1 MQNTKIKKPF
11 EFPCGLKIENRLVL
25 APMSTDS
32 GTEKGGFSTEDVDF
46 ILKRSEGF
54 GMVIIGSHSVSPEG
68 NAFKRGWNI
77 YDSANRPALKKIVE
91 KLHEKNVKVIIQIY
105 HAGRLA
111 QPAFINRKQ
120 PLAPSRIPA
129 NRKFA
134 SYPKAMT
141 ETEIQQVIADFQ
153 AACNIAIEL
162 GFDGVELHGA
172 NTYLLQQFYSA
183 HSNRREDKWGG
194 SRTKRMTFLIEVV
207 EACVKEIK
215 EKAEQP
221 FLLGYRFSPEELE
234 SPGIRMTDTKFLLR
248 ELTKLPLDYVHISL
262 SHYQKKSQDGLN
274 IICELNQVIPSSIPF
289 IGCGGIQTPMEVKE
303 AAELVPLFS
312 VGNATLSDPLWAK
325 KILRGDHNIETS
337 IRIKER
343 NKLAIPLFLW
353 ESMIKAPSV
362 FFKEDMTKEAGK

>member
-1 MQNTKIKKPF
+1 MQNEKIKEVF
-11 EFPCGLKIENRLVL
+11 EFPCGLNIENRIVL

-32 GTEKGGFSTEDVDF
+32 GTEKGGLSTEDVDF

-54 GMVIIGSHSVSPEG
+54 GMVILGSHSVSPSG

-77 YDSANRPALKKIVE
+77 YNPANAPILTKLVE
-91 KLHEKNVKVIIQIY
+91 KLHEKNVKVVIQIY

-111 QPAFINRKQ
+111 QPAFIEGKQ
-120 PLAPSRIPA
+120 PIAPSRIPA

-134 SYPKAMT
+134 SYPRDMT
-141 ETEIQQVIADFQ
+141 EIEIQQTIKDFRVACEIAME
-153 AACNIAIEL
+153 I

-183 HSNRREDKWGG
+183 HSNRRQDRWGG

-207 EACVKEIK
+207 DACIKAIK
-215 EKAEQP
+215 EKAKRP

-234 SPGIRMTDTKFLLR
+234 TPGIRMADTKILLT

-262 SHYQKKSQDGLN
+262 SNYQKKSQEGLN
-274 IICELNQVIPSSIPF
+274 IIEELNQVIPPSIPF
-289 IGCGGIQTPMEVKE
+289 IGCGNIQTPKEVKE
-303 AAELVPLFS
+303 ISEMVSLFS

-325 KILRGDHNIETS
+325 KILQGNHDIKTS
-337 IRIKER
+337 MGMKDQ
-343 NKLAIPLFLW
+343 KSLAIPLPLW
-353 ESMIKAPSV
+353 KSMLKAPLV
-362 FFKEDMTKEAGK
+362 FFKEDLAKEAKK